1 MVFMAQNEKT
11 VITLPVVCTRGIIV
25 FPNQEVIIDVG
36 RPKSI
41 EAIEEAENYY
51 DRHVFLV
58 AQKDLLVED
67 PQSVDLY
74 TMGTLCEIR
83 NVRKM
88 DGFLRV
94 KFRGLERAE
103 WKKLNYDGRFILG
116 EISAVSD
123 IEQDHMEEMAL
134 VRKITKSFESSEA
147 MSIQI
152 PKEMI
157 QELAKGVSAPQLC
170 DQLSQIIPMQVEQRQ
185 KLLETLGVNERL
197 MMIIEEIENERQ
209 MAKIENEINDKIKN
223 RIEESQKE
231 YYLREK
237 MRAIKEEL
245 GDTVDKDDDVAK
257 IREELNNNP
266 YPKNI
271 KDKILDELSRYEML
285 PPASSESGVIKT
297 YIDWLMRLP
306 WYQESQ
312 DNEDLNLAAEILD
325 ADHFGL
331 EKIKER
337 ILEYLAVKQMTKSMK
352 APILCLVG
360 PPGVGKTSLSK
371 SVARALDREFVKMSV
386 GGVKDESEIRGHRRT
401 YLGSLPG
408 RVIQGM
414 KKAGTLNPV
423 FLIDEIDKM
432 SSDYKGDPTSAM
444 LEVLDPEQNSLFS
457 DNYIEEPYDLSKV
470 LFIATANYIENI
482 PPALQDRL
490 EIIQLSSYTE
500 LEKLSIARRHLLP
513 KQLDMNGLKA
523 SHIKLDDEMISYII
537 KYYTRESGVRQ
548 LERLV
553 GTLCRKTVLS
563 VVKDKKRSIKI
574 TKKLVNE
581 WLGPEKFEFG
591 KKEAKNQVGTV
602 TGLAYTAFGGD
613 ILQIEATMFPGKGG
627 LIITGQLG
635 DVMKESTTIAYGY
648 VKANAK
654 KYGIDYEVIEKHDIH
669 IHVPE
674 GAVPKDGP
682 SAGITLT
689 TAIVSLLSNRAVT
702 ADLAMTGEV
711 TLRGNVLPIGGL
723 REKSLAAYRSGIT
736 TILIPKGNE
745 KDIAELPETIKEHV
759 KIIPVDH
766 VSKVIDYALEKK

>member
-1 MVFMAQNEKT
+1 MTKKEDKNIISV
-11 VITLPVVCTRGIIV
+11 PVVCTRGIIV

-41 EAIEEAENYY
+41 EAIEEAESFY

-58 AQKDLLVED
+58 AQTDVMTED
-67 PQSVDLY
+67 PTGQDLY
-74 TMGTLCEIR
+74 ATGTLCEIR
-83 NVRKM
+83 SVRKM
-88 DGFLRV
+88 DGFFRV
-94 KFRGLERAE
+94 KFHGLERAQ
-103 WKKLNYDGRFILG
+103 WKQLHEEGRFIVG
-116 EISAVSD
+116 D
-123 IEQDHMEEMAL
+123 IQPVVDEVQDEMEELAL
-134 VRKITKSFESSEA
+134 VRRIAKTFENMDGSN
-147 MSIQI
+147 INV

-157 QELAKGVSAPQLC
+157 AEMAKGVSAIQLA
-170 DQLSQIIPMQVEQRQ
+170 DQVAQILPIPVEKRQ
-185 KLLETLGVNERL
+185 MMLETLGINDRL
-197 MMIIEEIENERQ
+197 LLIIQEIENEKQ
-209 MAKIENEINDKIKN
+209 LAKIENDLNDKIKS
-223 RIEESQKE
+223 RIEDSQKE

-257 IREELNNNP
+257 IREMLAKNP
-266 YPKNI
+266 YPKAI
-271 KDKILDELSRYEML
+271 KDKISEELSRYEML

-297 YIDWLMRLP
+297 YIDWLIRLP
-306 WYQESQ
+306 WWQESQ
-312 DNEDLNLAAEILD
+312 DNEDLNLASEILD

-331 EKIKER
+331 EKVKER
-337 ILEYLAVKQMTKSMK
+337 ILEYLAVKQMTNSLK
-352 APILCLVG
+352 APIICLVG

-371 SVARALDREFVKMSV
+371 SVARALSREFVKMSV

-401 YLGSLPG
+401 YLGSMPG
-408 RVIQGM
+408 RIIQGM
-414 KKAGTLNPV
+414 KKAGTINPV

-432 SSDYKGDPTSAM
+432 ASDYKGDPTSAM
-444 LEVLDPEQNSLFS
+444 LEVLDPEQNSFFS
-457 DNYIEEPYDLSKV
+457 DHYLEENYDLSKV

-490 EIIQLSSYTE
+490 EIINLSSYTE
-500 LEKLSIARRHLLP
+500 LEKLSIARRHLIT
-513 KQLDMNGLKA
+513 KQLQANGLKP
-523 SHIKLDDEMISYII
+523 SNMKIEDDMLSYII

-548 LERLV
+548 LERLIA
-553 GTLCRKTVLS
+553 TLARKTVLS
-563 VVKDKKRSIKI
+563 VVKDKKRSVKI
-574 TKKLVNE
+574 TKKQIQA
-581 WLGPEKFEFG
+581 WLGPEKFEYG

-654 KYGIDYEVIEKHDIH
+654 KFGIPYEAIEKHDIH

-689 TAIVSLLSNRAVT
+689 TAIVSLLSNRPVV

-745 KDIAELPETIKEHV
+745 KDIAELPQAIKDHV

-766 VSKVIDYALEKK
+766 VSKVIDFALVK